1 MRAPV
6 IPLILLLFLATG
18 CEKDLADLF
27 PDSDR
32 ELTDGLCLV
41 AGDQVVLNHHDI
53 EHFDYGAQIIYLKE
67 GVSSEELLEGE
78 SAFQVYAGG
87 EEIYTI
93 YVQPGYSSSLAGD
106 GPGSAIIWT
115 QPTFYP
121 DFILAISRIPTFE
134 VQVGE
139 LADSR
144 QDQRI
149 VNALKKYGQYY
160 EGLSCE
166 ILSCTYTAP
175 DNVVLR
181 LKLTNR
187 DEVNYYYMD
196 PEKMGTG
203 LFHYFTNGLTLWD
216 TENRESYTN
225 HTEHVQ
231 PEPWDSWDM
240 EWMSLLEGGSSVMIT
255 LEYDNFDAV
264 PPGSYKASFRFPG
277 LGSQVERNQVAQQ
290 YGQVWL
296 GELSLFKDIVVE

>member
-1 MRAPV
+1 MRAH
-6 IPLILLLFLATG
+6 ITPLVLLLFLATG
-18 CEKDLADLF
+18 CEKNLADLF
-27 PDSDR
+27 PDSDL
-32 ELTDGLCLV
+32 ELTDGFCLV

-53 EHFDYGAQIIYLKE
+53 EYYDYGAQLIYLKD

-78 SAFQVYAGG
+78 TDFRVYAGG

-93 YVQPGYSSSLAGD
+93 YVQPGYSSSLAG
-106 GPGSAIIWT
+106 GSGSAIIWT

-144 QDQRI
+144 QDPKI

-166 ILSCTYTAP
+166 IISCTYDAP
-175 DNVVLR
+175 DKAVLR

-196 PEKMGTG
+196 PEKMGMG
-203 LFHYFTNGLTLWD
+203 LFHYFTNGLTIWD
-216 TENRESYTN
+216 TENRESYT
-225 HTEHVQ
+225 HQTETVQ

-240 EWMSLLEGGSSVMIT
+240 GWMSLLEGGSSVTIT
-255 LEYDNFDAV
+255 LEYDNFDSV
-264 PPGSYKASFRFPG
+264 PPGSYKARFSFPG
-277 LGSQVERNQVAQQ
+277 LAYQVERGQVAQRL
-290 YGQVWL
+290 GQVWL
-296 GELSLFKDIVVE
+296 GELPVYKEIVVE